1 MTSPI
6 SITINAAIAT
16 VEIKSP
22 PVNALG
28 FAVRKGLHDSIDT
41 LETNPAVQAIILT
54 GEGRFFSAGADI
66 TEFGKPP
73 RGPSLFEVCNRIEA
87 CTKPVIAAINGTA
100 LGGGLEIALAAH
112 FRLAAPTAKLGLP
125 EILLGLLPGAG
136 GTQRLP
142 HLCGVNA
149 ALDIIL
155 SGAQITADK
164 AHRLGVIDM
173 ILEADPLESAT
184 KYAQTI
190 IETGRKIARSSD
202 RVASNETDADR
213 RAAIATTRET
223 LAKTAKNLLAP
234 HKIVDCVEASFSGT
248 FANGQALELA
258 AFQDCAKSN
267 ASLGLRHA
275 FAAERRCTKIPEVA
289 RAKPRKLEHI
299 GVIGGGTMGAGITV
313 AALDGG
319 LHVTMIERDAQSIA
333 RGQANVEKVYDRKIA
348 KGRMTAEK
356 KAAIMARYTPS
367 ITYDDLSDVDL
378 TIEAVFEDMSVKKTV
393 FKELDRVMRKGAI
406 LASNTS
412 YLDINEIARSTSRPS
427 DVIGLHFFSPA
438 NIMKLLEIVISD
450 DVSDDVVAT
459 GFALAKMM
467 RKTPVRAGVCDG
479 FIGNRILT
487 ANREIATLLMEDGAS
502 PYEIDIAIRDFGY
515 PIGIFQMF
523 DLAGNDIGWA
533 MRKRLAPSRDP
544 NRRYVEIS
552 DRICENGWFGQKT
565 GRGFYRYPEGTRIG
579 VPDPE
584 VLAIIDT
591 ERAKKAIPLRAFS
604 HDEIRRRYFA
614 AMINEAANV
623 VHDGTALRPSDVDV
637 VLLYGYGFPRFRGG
651 PMKYADTY
659 GLPKLLADIREF
671 EKEDPLI
678 WKASPLLVALVE
690 KGADFDSLN
699 NN

>member
-1 MTSPI
+1 MTSATT
-6 SITINAAIAT
+6 ITINAAIAV

-28 FAVRKGLHDSIDT
+28 ISVRKGLFEAIRT
-41 LETNPAVQAIILT
+41 LDADASVQAIIIT

-73 RGPSLFEVCNRIEA
+73 LAPSLIEVCNRIEA
-87 CTKPVIAAINGTA
+87 CTKPVIAAINGIA
-100 LGGGLEIALAAH
+100 LGGGLEVALAAH
-112 FRLAAPTAKLGLP
+112 FRLASASAKMGLP

-142 HLCGVNA
+142 HLCGVKA
-149 ALDIIL
+149 ALEIIL
-155 SGAQITADK
+155 SGAQIDTAK
-164 AHRLGVIDM
+164 ALSLGIVDAQIDVI
-173 ILEADPLESAT
+173 ADAVT
-184 KYAQTI
+184 YAQTI
-190 IETGRKIARSSD
+190 IDAKTEIKRSSD
-202 RVASNETDADR
+202 RVAPNETGAER
-213 RAAIATTRET
+213 QAAISATREK
-223 LAKTAKNLLAP
+223 LVKTAKNLIAP
-234 HKIVDCVEASFSGT
+234 HKIVDCVEASFSMPFSDGLV
-248 FANGQALELA
+248 NERA
-258 AFQDCAKSN
+258 AFMACAKSD

-275 FAAERRCTKIPEVA
+275 FAAERRCAKTPEAA

-299 GVIGGGTMGAGITV
+299 AVIGGGTMGAGITV
-313 AALDGG
+313 AALDAG
-319 LHVTMIERDAQSIA
+319 LRVIMVERDSESIA
-333 RGQANVEKVYDRKIA
+333 RGQANVEKVYDRKVA
-348 KGRMTAEK
+348 KSRMTVEQ
-356 KAAIMARYTPS
+356 KAAVMARYTPS
-367 ITYDDLSDVDL
+367 TSYNDL
-378 TIEAVFEDMSVKKTV
+378 TNVDMAIEAVFEEMDVKKAV

-412 YLDINEIARSTSRPS
+412 YLDINQIARSTSRPN

-438 NIMKLLEIVISD
+438 NIMKLLEIIISD

-467 RKTPVRAGVCDG
+467 RKVPVRAGACDG
-479 FIGNRILT
+479 FIGNRILS
-487 ANREIATLLMEDGAS
+487 ANREVATILMEDGAS
-502 PYEIDIAIRDFGY
+502 PYDIDIAIRDFGY

-533 MRKRLAPSRDP
+533 MRKRLAPTRDP

-565 GRGFYRYPEGTRIG
+565 GRGFYRYPDGARIG
-579 VPDPE
+579 TPDPE
-584 VLAIIDT
+584 VLAIIDA
-591 ERAKKAIPLRAFS
+591 ERAKKGIIPCAFS

-614 AMINEAANV
+614 SMINEAANV

-637 VLLYGYGFPRFRGG
+637 TLLYGYGFPRFRGG

-671 EKEDPLI
+671 EKEDPLV
-678 WKASPLLVALVE
+678 WKASPLLVKLVE
-690 KGADFDSLN
+690 SGKNFESLN
-699 NN
+699 ED

>member
-6 SITINAAIAT
+6 TITINGAIAT

-28 FAVRKGLHDSIDT
+28 IAVRKGLLNAIETFEADT
-41 LETNPAVQAIILT
+41 TVKAIVIT

-73 RGPSLFEVCNRIEA
+73 LAPSLIEVCNRIEA
-87 CTKPVIAAINGTA
+87 SKTPVIAAINGTA
-100 LGGGLEIALAAH
+100 LGGGLEVALAAH
-112 FRLAAPTAKLGLP
+112 FRLAAPVAKLGLP
-125 EILLGLLPGAG
+125 EIHLGLLPGAG

-142 HLCGVNA
+142 HLCGVKA
-149 ALDIIL
+149 ALEIIL
-155 SGAQITADK
+155 SGAQIGADK
-164 AHRLGVIDM
+164 AHALGIVDEITAGD
-173 ILEADPLESAT
+173 IVEATT
-184 KYAQTI
+184 KYALEI
-190 IETGRKIARSSD
+190 IEKGTEIARSTDRLAPNETAQD
-202 RVASNETDADR
+202 RVDVI
-213 RAAIATTRET
+213 AATREK

-234 HKIVDCVEASFSGT
+234 HKIVDCVEASFSKP
-248 FANGQALELA
+248 AAEGQAIELA
-258 AFQDCAKSN
+258 SFLECAKSD
-267 ASLGLRHA
+267 ASIGLRHA
-275 FAAERRCTKIPEVA
+275 FAAERRCVKIPEAA
-289 RAKPRKLEHI
+289 RAKPRKLDQI
-299 GVIGGGTMGAGITV
+299 GVVGGGTMGAGITI

-319 LHVTMIERDAQSIA
+319 LHVTMVERDADSIA

-348 KGRMTAEK
+348 KGRMTPEK
-356 KAAIMARYTPS
+356 KAAIMARFTPS
-367 ITYDDLSDVDL
+367 TSYDDLGDVDM
-378 TIEAVFEDMSVKKTV
+378 TIEAVFEEMDVKKAV
-393 FKELDRVMRKGAI
+393 FKELDRVMRQGAV

-438 NIMKLLEIVISD
+438 NIMKLLEIVVSD
-450 DVSDDVVAT
+450 DVSDEVVAT
-459 GFALAKMM
+459 GFALAKAM
-467 RKTPVRAGVCDG
+467 RKTPVRAGACDG
-479 FIGNRILT
+479 FIGNRILS
-487 ANREIATLLMEDGAS
+487 ANREVATLLMEDGAS

-533 MRKRLAPSRDP
+533 MRKRLAPTRDP
-544 NRRYVEIS
+544 KRRYVEIG

-565 GRGFYRYPEGTRIG
+565 GRGFYLYPEGARIG

-584 VLAIIDT
+584 VLAIIDA
-591 ERAKKAIPLRAFS
+591 ERARKGITARVFS

-614 AMINEAANV
+614 SMINEAANV

-637 VLLYGYGFPRFRGG
+637 TLLYGYGFPRFRGG

-671 EKEDPLI
+671 EKEDPLV
-678 WKASPLLVALVE
+678 WKASPLLVELVE
-690 KGADFDSLN
+690 KGADFESLN
-699 NN
+699 NS